1 MLGHGCGSWDLHCGV
16 SLSSSG
22 VSLSSCGVRLS
33 SCGVDL
39 SSCGVSLSS
48 CGVSLSSCGVRLSSC
63 VQALESVGSVVM
75 VHRLSCPAACGI
87 LVPWSGMEPTFFSLE
102 GKFLTT
108 GPQGSPFFPLSF
120 RNRHK
125 EVWKVWEDINEYSS
139 RTYLRRWD

>member
-1 MLGHGCGSWDLHCGV
+1 MNSVSLKKFFFIIYLAVLGHGCGSWDLHCGV
-16 SLSSSG
+16 SLSSCD
-22 VSLSSCGVRLS
+22 VSLS

-48 CGVSLSSCGVRLSSC
+48 CGADLSSCGVCLSSC
-63 VQALESVGSVVM
+63 LQALESVGSVVT

-102 GKFLTT
+102 GRFLTT

-125 EVWKVWEDINEYSS
+125 EVWKVWEGY
-139 RTYLRRWD
+139 T